1 MLYFDQLSS
10 VGKTYFGR
18 TSIIVSFGYLLETF
32 DRIVRKKEQI
42 DLTGL
47 IVAFLYNL
55 TLIVLEVVKDPFKD
69 LL

>member
-1 MLYFDQLSS
+1 MLAL
-10 VGKTYFGR
+10 VTY
-18 TSIIVSFGYLLETF
+18 IETF